1 MSRFDLNLLASLDAL
16 LREKNVTAAADE
28 IGVSQPAMSGMLKR
42 LREHLQDPIIVRVGT
57 QYELSSR
64 AQELSEPVRQ
74 ALLMVED
81 LTRPSSA
88 FDLAEANRHIR
99 IMASEFS
106 QILILPELFHRALS
120 EAPNLTFEVLPI
132 VDPIAKVY
140 LGDVDLC
147 LTAAPLADVPNP
159 AAGLIRAQKI
169 LEEGFVALVDND
181 HPLRERA
188 TTAELTSYP
197 HVETYFPG
205 LAITVEGCI
214 ISDRTA
220 HRQRPA
226 ITVPSFL
233 GVPPMLVNTQRIG
246 IIPKTLVDLVSTS
259 WGLRA
264 IALPDSYGS
273 ISLRTL
279 WHMRHDMD
287 PLHRWIRSVIQETAF
302 RRNPSGSRVPHP
314 EDEQAADYR

>member
-16 LREKNVTAAADE
+16 LRKKNVTAAADE
-28 IGVSQPAMSGMLKR
+28 VGVSQPAMSGMLKR

-64 AQELSEPVRQ
+64 AQELSEPLRQ

-81 LTRPSSA
+81 LTRPNSA
-88 FDLAEANRHIR
+88 FDLAETDRHIR

-106 QILILPELFHRALS
+106 QLLILPELFHRALS

-132 VDPIAKVY
+132 VDPISRVY

-147 LTAAPLADVPNP
+147 LTAAPLADIPNP

-169 LEEGFVALVDND
+169 LEEQFVALVDKD
-181 HPLRERA
+181 HPLRGSA
-188 TTAELTSYP
+188 TTAELIAYP
-197 HVETYFPG
+197 HVETFFPG
-205 LAITVEGCI
+205 LAISVEGQI
-214 ISDRTA
+214 NSDRSV
-220 HRQRPA
+220 HRQPA

-246 IIPKTLVDLVSTS
+246 IIPKTLVDQVSAS
-259 WGLRA
+259 WQLRA
-264 IALPDSYGS
+264 ITLPDNYGS

-287 PLHRWIRSVIQETAF
+287 PLHRWIRSVIQEPAF
-302 RRNPSGSRVPHP
+302 RRYASGSSAPHA
-314 EDEQAADYR
+314 EDEQVAVSR